1 MYKMSELKE
10 LIKRFIEKKIE
21 QNSEDTGHNSAEDQ
35 KEVTSLG
42 KKLRESG
49 YNPLALHK
57 TLENSEPETLNDAVE
72 AIFKVIS
79 EDVTWKK
86 PIRVSDR
93 GFISKSI
100 TTRETEQGLERQVE
114 KPLIVAALG
123 KVIKEEEI
131 GVKCSVCHQY
141 DCKEHAFL
149 CHYCSRALCIVHTF
163 FFKNETGENVPYC
176 AEHYKKVVDN
186 IDTWELKDK
195 HISKRNRGNEA

>member
-1 MYKMSELKE
+1 MSELKD
-10 LIKRFIEKKIE
+10 LIRKFIEKKIE
-21 QNSEDTGHNSAEDQ
+21 QNSENTGHNSAEDQ
-35 KEVTSLG
+35 TEVFSLES
-42 KKLRESG
+42 KLRESG
-49 YNPLALHK
+49 YDPQAIFSTIEN
-57 TLENSEPETLNDAVE
+57 LEPDNLKETVE

-100 TTRETEQGLERQVE
+100 TTKETEQGLEMQVE
-114 KPLIVAALG
+114 RPLIVAACG

-149 CHYCSRALCIVHTF
+149 CHYCSRALCIVHTY
-163 FFKNETGENVPYC
+163 FFKNESGENVPYC
-176 AEHYKKVVDN
+176 AEHYKKEVDN
-186 IDTWELKDK
+186 IDTWELKEK